1 MARVYKEARDLV
13 YNQINFPKPIVSA
26 INGWAVGAGL
36 AVALLADVSI
46 ASTEAKL
53 MDGHTRI
60 GVAAGD
66 HAAIIWPLLCG
77 MARAKYYLLTSDP
90 ISGEEAARMGLVS
103 LCVPPDDLLPRAT
116 EIAGPAG
123 ARIERGAAQH
133 EICAQQLVAFGR
145 PHLRRVAGA
154 GDAGLLWARRG
165 GGGRVGPGKAG
176 GTLPLRP
183 VKSLR
188 LSATGRVAGLGSA
201 TALAPG
207 LALPLIRRPSYT
219 AVHPGEACVSL
230 LIAVQAA
237 RPATWSG
244 SRRMWSHVDAVAV
257 PVSGLSAA
265 ATRR

>member
-1 MARVYKEARDLV
+1 MDYSRYEHFLFDRLPNGVLQITFNRPDVLNAINARLHSDLGRIWRDLEEDPETRVVLITGAGRAFSTGGDSTGQRFGDYTHVARVYKEARDLV

-116 EIAGPAG
+116 EIADRLARGSSAALRSTKYALNNWLRLAGPIFDASLG
-123 ARIERGAAQH
+123 LEMLDFFGPDVEEGAAS
-133 EICAQQLVAFGR
+133 
-145 PHLRRVAGA
+145 
-154 GDAGLLWARRG
+154 AREKR
-165 GGGRVGPGKAG
+165 
-176 GTLPLRP
+176 
-183 VKSLR
+183 
-188 LSATGRVAGLGSA
+188 
-201 TALAPG
+201 
-207 LALPLIRRPSYT
+207 
-219 AVHPGEACVSL
+219 
-230 LIAVQAA
+230 AA
-237 RPATWSG
+237 RFP
-244 SRRMWSHVDAVAV
+244 
-257 PVSGLSAA
+257 SA
-265 ATRR
+265 R